1 MNRSTARWIA
11 IALVAAMIAAVAVG
25 LLGGEG
31 DQVSDLP
38 VRDPSAATTAAPVS
52 GEVTDGPHAVIEF
65 CANVACPA
73 PDDSTQQALVD
84 ALAADPRVAL
94 ARLVTSEQAYA
105 LFVERYGD
113 REDLVA
119 TIDPEQVPAR
129 IELDLFDPMA
139 VDAIAADYGGRV
151 GVADVYDARRVAP

>member
-11 IALVAAMIAAVAVG
+11 IALVGAMIAAVAVG
-25 LLGGEG
+25 LLGGDG

-38 VRDPSAATTAAPVS
+38 ARDPAAATTAVPVN

-73 PDDSTQQALVD
+73 PDEDTQQALVD
-84 ALAADPRVAL
+84 VLAADPRVAL

-119 TIDPEQVPAR
+119 TIDPRQVPAR
-129 IELDLFDPMA
+129 IEVDLFDPTA
-139 VDAIAADYGGRV
+139 IDLIAAEYGGRP
-151 GVADVYDARRVAP
+151 GVASVYDARRVAP